1 MRIVGYLLSLVLVV
15 MAMGSSAPIFIDIPS
30 LLLLAGFTI
39 WGLLG
44 AAGCQT
50 GAVLKAACRPDR
62 AEASILITS
71 QQALRSTR
79 STVMAGGCFA
89 AVAGLVI
96 MLKNLDDPSQIGPGM
111 AIGVL
116 GWSYALLLAY
126 VVLLPLQAGVERQL
140 LAVQG
145 EQPVQTES
153 RFDMMV
159 LIGGLAFAALNF
171 VVLIFAF
178 TAKG

>member
-1 MRIVGYLLSLVLVV
+1 MRIVGYLLSLVLVA
-15 MAMGSSAPIFIDIPS
+15 MAMGSSASIFMDVPS
-30 LLLLAGFTI
+30 LLVTAAFFV

-62 AEASILITS
+62 AEASILINS

-111 AIGVL
+111 AIGML

-126 VVLLPLQAGVERQL
+126 VVLLPLQSGVGRRL
-140 LAVQG
+140 VVLQG
-145 EQPVQTES
+145 EQVIQTES
-153 RFDMMV
+153 RFDLMV
-159 LIGGLAFAALNF
+159 FIGGLAFAALDF
-171 VVLIFAF
+171 VVIIHAF